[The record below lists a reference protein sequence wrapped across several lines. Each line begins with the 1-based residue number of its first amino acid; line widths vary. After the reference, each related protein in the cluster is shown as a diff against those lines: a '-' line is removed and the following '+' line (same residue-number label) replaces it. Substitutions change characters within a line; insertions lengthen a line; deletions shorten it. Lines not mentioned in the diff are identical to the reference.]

1 MDVPL
6 MVTANDMMTCDIHFK
21 GTNNVYI
28 AEIRN
33 SYINWYDDMK
43 KQFELAKKESSED
56 LNNIIK
62 GNEKFD
68 EAMKALK
75 KAQNNSTTLTSEIVN
90 VASDEMSNSNG
101 TDSEF
106 DVI

>member
-1 MDVPL
+1 MTAAFSRFNKFMDVPL

-21 GTNNVYI
+21 GTVTALAFYPTCTHLWWQNNVYI

-68 EAMKALK
+68 E
-75 KAQNNSTTLTSEIVN
+75 
-90 VASDEMSNSNG
+90 G
-101 TDSEF
+101 C
-106 DVI
+106 